1 MILEL
6 PCVFPRHLDDVPAL
20 AASFPG
26 LRIVID
32 HLAKPPLG
40 SDEMGAW
47 ATELHAAA
55 SAPNVFAKI
64 SGLNT
69 MLPHGDWEADDLRD
83 AVAVAVDAFGPE
95 RLVCG
100 SDWPVALLNGDY
112 GKVWR
117 ETVRVVHDVAPDD
130 AERLLAG
137 NALRLYRLDAA
148 GVPEA
153 GGGSWPH

>member
-6 PCVFPRHLDDVPAL
+6 PCVFPRHLGDVPAL
-20 AASFPG
+20 AASFPA
-26 LRIVID
+26 LTIVID

-40 SDEMGAW
+40 SDEMGVW
-47 ATELHAAA
+47 VTELHAAA

-83 AVAVAVDAFGPE
+83 AVAAAVDAFGPE

-100 SDWPVALLNGDY
+100 SDWPPS
-112 GKVWR
+112 R
-117 ETVRVVHDVAPDD
+117 
-130 AERLLAG
+130 
-137 NALRLYRLDAA
+137 
-148 GVPEA
+148 
-153 GGGSWPH
+153 S